1 MIIEQGVVTRV
12 DTNDAQQQVIEVT
25 TAIKTTC
32 GSCQAQNNCSTSV
45 IAKFFTP
52 KAEAYQFVV
61 DEPVLAGQFVELGI
75 SESRLLQASF
85 MLYLLPI
92 LIFVLSISLF
102 GYVLQDTGF
111 SHELISL
118 ALGGLVTMM
127 GFVLIS
133 GWLKKDNQE
142 YAPKLCRILPLQ
154 SSPVQ
159 ISPAIPITSID

>member
-1 MIIEQGVVTRV
+1 MIIEQGVITHVH
-12 DTNDAQQQVIEVT
+12 TNTDKQQVIEVT

-32 GSCQAQNNCSTSV
+32 GSCQAQSNCSTSV

-61 DEPVLAGQFVELGI
+61 DEPVQTGQYVELGI

-102 GYVLQDTGF
+102 GYVLQDTKF
-111 SHELISL
+111 SHELVSL
-118 ALGGLVTMM
+118 ALGGLITLT
-127 GFVLIS
+127 GFVMIS
-133 GWLKKDNQE
+133 GWLKKDNQD
-142 YAPKLCRILPLQ
+142 YAPQLCRILPLA
-154 SSPVQ
+154 SAPVQ
-159 ISPAIPITSID
+159 ITPSIPITSID

>member
-1 MIIEQGVVTRV
+1 MIIEQGVVTNV
-12 DTNDAQQQVIEVT
+12 DTNDIQQQVIEVT

-32 GSCQAQNNCSTSV
+32 GSCQAQSNCSTSV

-61 DEPVLAGQFVELGI
+61 DEPVSEGQFVELGI

-102 GYVLQDTGF
+102 GYVLQGTAF
-111 SHELISL
+111 SHELVSL
-118 ALGGLVTMM
+118 GLGAVVTML

-133 GWLKKDNQE
+133 GWLKKDNQD